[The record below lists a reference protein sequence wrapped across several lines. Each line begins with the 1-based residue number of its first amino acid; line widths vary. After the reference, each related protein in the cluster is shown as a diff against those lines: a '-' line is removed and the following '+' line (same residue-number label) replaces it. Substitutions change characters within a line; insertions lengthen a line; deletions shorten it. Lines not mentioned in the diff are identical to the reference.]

1 MKTIVT
7 VKRITPLSGM
17 DHLQVYNGDKL
28 VEVFSYNDA
37 DNEII
42 AWNRAMALAAKLEA
56 GEINTETIIYQT
68 PKP

>member
-28 VEVFSYNDA
+28 VEVFSYNNA
-37 DNEII
+37 ENEII
-42 AWNRAMALAAKLEA
+42 ARNQAMALVAKLENQSTQK
-56 GEINTETIIYQT
+56 EEIIYQT
-68 PKP
+68 ITP